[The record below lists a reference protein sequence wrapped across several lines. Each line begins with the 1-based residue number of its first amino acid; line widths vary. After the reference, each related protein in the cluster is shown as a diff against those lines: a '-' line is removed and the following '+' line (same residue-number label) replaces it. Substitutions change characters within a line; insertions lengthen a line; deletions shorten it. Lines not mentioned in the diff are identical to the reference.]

1 MDNCSLV
8 VKINGGQATHFF
20 KSLNSLVFFIL
31 GANDCNSFIH
41 QPYLSRYSLHLENEI
56 SCMGHMYLLP
66 NFIDR
71 NDDIIPSVIPKTRWI
86 IAEPTRIFRKLLEI

>member
-1 MDNCSLV
+1 
-8 VKINGGQATHFF
+8 
-20 KSLNSLVFFIL
+20 
-31 GANDCNSFIH
+31 
-41 QPYLSRYSLHLENEI
+41 
-56 SCMGHMYLLP
+56 MGHMYLLP